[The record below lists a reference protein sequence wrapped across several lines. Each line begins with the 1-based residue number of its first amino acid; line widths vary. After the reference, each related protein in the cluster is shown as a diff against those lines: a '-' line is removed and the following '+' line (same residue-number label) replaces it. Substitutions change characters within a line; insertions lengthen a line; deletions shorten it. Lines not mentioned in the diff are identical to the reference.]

1 MLPKEEW
8 LGDAQKLAVGQKK
21 RVRHGFEAS
30 AAMDVYNNA
39 DSWSAYCHRCHE
51 SGRVVKVHQSILRR
65 VEEPDRVTP
74 VPATVMRFTDATQ
87 YEQQRMWRLLCEK
100 GCPPGVIPEELLWY
114 ERSVNRLML
123 VQSGQSL
130 GRALDSWRTPKWLPY
145 GAWHGKPMVWQTRAG
160 AGVTVLVED
169 ALSGYKVAKAIDTY
183 APQSSVRV
191 IATLGTRITEAF
203 LPYVVQDTILCMYD
217 GDKAGLDGFLAM
229 RKRVRVWGKPVLD
242 LRPPLGD
249 PKNNDL
255 ATLAERLQ
263 RWL

>member
-8 LGDAQKLAVGQKK
+8 LRDAQRLAVGQK
-21 RVRHGFEAS
+21 RRIRHGCGS
-30 AAMDVYNNA
+30 SSLDVYNNA
-39 DSWSAYCHRCHE
+39 DSWSCWCFRCHDG
-51 SGRVVKVHQSILRR
+51 GREDKIHQSILRPI
-65 VEEPDRVTP
+65 VEANHVSP

-123 VQSGQSL
+123 LQSGQAL
-130 GRALDSWRTPKWLPY
+130 GRALDQWRTPKWLPY
-145 GAWHGKPMVWQTRAG
+145 GAWHGKPMAWQTRAG

-229 RKRVRVWGKPVLD
+229 RKRMRVWGKPVLD